1 MPDSRWCCLTAAVGL
16 TLLGCAGRPAPVS
29 PSPGAG
35 PEPPVAARRP
45 HPLTIHGETRDDP
58 YYWLRDDTRRD
69 PEVLDYLAGQNAY
82 ADAVLSPTQPLR
94 DALYAEMVARVQ
106 QDDSTVPYEKDGFW
120 YYRRFEAG
128 KEYPIVA
135 RRRGALD
142 APEEILLDAN
152 ALARGHAFH
161 RLGSTEPSTDGSLL
175 AYTEDVVSRNQF
187 TLRIKNLATGELL
200 PDAIA
205 NVQAGIAWAND
216 NRTLYYVEKDPVTL
230 LGVRVRRHSLG
241 ADPAADPVVYEEPD
255 HGFYISVYKTKSDR
269 FVFIHLESTLSS
281 EERFAPAGDPGAP
294 FAVFLPRE
302 RGHEYSAEDH
312 GDRFVVRTNWQA
324 RNFRLMEAP
333 AGSTADRTSWRDLA
347 PHRDDTLI
355 EGFEVFRDFVA
366 IAERSGGLRR
376 IRVKT
381 LASGEEHFLASDEP
395 AYVMSL
401 EVNPGQETDELRY
414 VYSSLATPPTT
425 YVYDMRSRVRRLLKR
440 QPVPGGF
447 DPDNYATERLWASAR
462 DGARVPV
469 SLLYRKGFQRDRK
482 APLLQYGYGS
492 YGSSSDPAFN
502 ANVLSLVDR
511 GFVFAIAHVR
521 GGQEMGRAWYEDG
534 KLLRKKNTFYDFID
548 ATEFLVREG
557 WAARER
563 VFAEGASAGGLLMG
577 AIVNLRPDLYRGVIA
592 RVPFVDVV
600 TTMLDETIPLT
611 SNEFDEWGN
620 PKDKAYY
627 DYMLSYSPYDQVKA
641 QSYPNLLVTTG
652 LWDSQVQYYEPAKW
666 VAKLQRLETGP
677 QVVLLVTNMQ
687 AGHGGRSG
695 RFERLRERARD
706 YAFILDLADR
716 HASPEVP

>member
-1 MPDSRWCCLTAAVGL
+1 MSETPR
-16 TLLGCAGRPAPVS
+16 
-29 PSPGAG
+29 
-35 PEPPVAARRP
+35 PPVAARRP
-45 HPLTIHGETRDDP
+45 HEVRSPHGTRVDD

-69 PEVLDYLAGQNAY
+69 PEVLDFLAGQNAY
-82 ADAVLSPTQPLR
+82 ADAVLSATQALR
-94 DALYAEMVARVQ
+94 DTLYAEMVARVQ
-106 QDDSTVPYEKDGFW
+106 QDDSTVPYEKDGYW
-120 YYRRFEAG
+120 YYRRFESG

-135 RRRGALD
+135 RRRGSPD

-152 ALARGHAFH
+152 ALAQGHAFH
-161 RLGSTEPSTDGSLL
+161 RLGATEPSANAGLL
-175 AYTEDVVSRNQF
+175 AYTEDLVSRNQF
-187 TLRIKNLATGELL
+187 TLRIKDLATGELL
-200 PDAIA
+200 PDTIP

-230 LGVRVRRHSLG
+230 LGVRVRRHTLG

-255 HGFYISVYKTKSDR
+255 HSFYISVYKTKSER
-269 FVFIHLESTLSS
+269 FVFIHLESTVAT

-333 AGSTADRTSWRDLA
+333 SASTADRATWRDLV

-355 EGFEVFRDFVA
+355 EDVEAFRDFVA

-376 IRVKT
+376 IRVKS
-381 LASGEEHFLASDEP
+381 LGSGEEHFLASDEP
-395 AYVMSL
+395 AYVMTL
-401 EVNPGQETDELRY
+401 ETNPRQDTDELRY
-414 VYSSLATPPTT
+414 VYSSLTTPPTT
-425 YVYDMRSRVRRLLKR
+425 YAYDMRTRERRLLKR

-447 DPDNYATERLWASAR
+447 DPERYVTERLWATAR

-469 SLLYRKGFQRDRK
+469 SLLYRKGLARDGS

-492 YGSSSDPAFN
+492 YGSSSDPYFN
-502 ANVLSLVDR
+502 PNILSLVDR
-511 GFVFAIAHVR
+511 GFVYAIAHVR
-521 GGQEMGRAWYEDG
+521 GGQEMGRAWYEAG
-534 KLLRKKNTFYDFID
+534 KLLQKKNTFYDFID
-548 ATEFLVREG
+548 TSEFLVRER
-557 WAARER
+557 WAARDR
-563 VFAEGASAGGLLMG
+563 VFAEGGSAGGLLIG
-577 AIVNLRPDLYRGVIA
+577 AIVNLRPDLYRGVVA
-592 RVPFVDVV
+592 HVPFVDVV

-620 PKDKAYY
+620 PRDKAYY
-627 DYMLSYSPYDQVKA
+627 EYMLSYSPYDQVKPQA
-641 QSYPNLLVTTG
+641 YPNLLVTTG
-652 LWDSQVQYYEPAKW
+652 LWDSQVQYYDPAKW

-677 QVVLLVTNMQ
+677 HVVLLVTNMQ

-706 YAFILDLADR
+706 YAFVLDLADR
-716 HASPEVP
+716 RHSSEVP